1 MGAPDVTSAA
11 SHLPNTEENVIRV
24 GSSTPPHDLA
34 AAIAHACYDGRP
46 PMLRA
51 IGAGAVNQAIKACAV
66 ARQYVAPRA
75 IDLTVKPGFATVSMP
90 SKTRPGE
97 FDEVSAVLLKVVVE

>member
-11 SHLPNTEENVIRV
+11 NLPDTEEDVIRV

-34 AAIAHACYDGRP
+34 AAIAHACYDNRP

-90 SKTRPGE
+90 SKTVPGE
-97 FDEVSAVLLKVVVE
+97 MDEVSAILLKVVVE

>member
-1 MGAPDVTSAA
+1 MGAPDVAKSD
-11 SHLPNTEENVIRV
+11 LPSTEEEVLRV
-24 GSSTPPHDLA
+24 GSSTPPHELA

-75 IDLTVKPGFATVSMP
+75 IDLTVKPGFATVSMK
-90 SKTRPGE
+90 SKTVPGE
-97 FDEVSAVLLKVVVE
+97 MEDVSAVLLKVVIQ